1 MSEIHFPASFKTG
14 LSYLTFALIVVFFFG
29 LVNIEYS
36 ALGFS
41 EPLFPITE
49 QIKTII
55 DVIFWIIVGLLALEL
70 VVAYLEI
77 RNTKSFIKKYWLEII
92 LLVLM
97 PVFVGFKMLKITIKL
112 VKQIKI
118 SKTGFK
124 IFQKL
129 KKSKKQKS

>member
-1 MSEIHFPASFKTG
+1 MTEIHFPASFKAG
-14 LSYLTFALIVVFFFG
+14 LSHVTFGLIVVFFVI

-36 ALGFS
+36 ALGLS
-41 EPLFPITE
+41 EPFFPVTE
-49 QIKTII
+49 QVKTFN
-55 DVIFWIIVGLLALEL
+55 DAIFWIIVGLLGLEL

-77 RNTKSFIKKYWLEII
+77 RDAKYFLKKYWLEII

-97 PVFVGFKMLKITIKL
+97 PIFVGFKALKITIKI
-112 VKQIKI
+112 VKQIKV

-129 KKSKKQKS
+129 KKSKKK